1 MVVGIVTGR
10 TESYNKD
17 REGRMVVYTV
27 HYEGRRYESHAGPLS
42 DLAWELVSRYTSS
55 KFDEELVF
63 PLPRQMGLFGE
74 IGDYPHHDVFGNPS
88 DVDHINGNS
97 LDNRKQNLRICTRQQ
112 NICNAKKGVD
122 CTSQY
127 IGVSWDKSRNL
138 WRVAI
143 MFSRRS
149 IYLGRFKIERDAAT
163 AYNEAAAKLFGE
175 FARLNNV

>member
-1 MVVGIVTGR
+1 MKTIHVINRKGQSFDILVDDEDFAFVSQASWYCTKNGNNYYAANDSFFGKKTYMHR
-10 TESYNKD
+10 
-17 REGRMVVYTV
+17 
-27 HYEGRRYESHAGPLS
+27 
-42 DLAWELVSRYTSS
+42 LVSNAS
-55 KFDEELVF
+55 K
-63 PLPRQMGLFGE
+63 GK
-74 IGDYPHHDVFGNPS
+74 